1 MTIAL
6 DQKLLA
12 HLKTTRLF
20 DPPGLALLAV
30 SGGPDSVAMLD
41 LMFCVEEELSLGLAV
56 AHVAHGISP
65 EAARAAPQVQKLAHS
80 YRVPFFLEQLE
91 LGSNATETSARHAR
105 YEALRSIQAEVGANY
120 LVTAHHLD
128 DQIETV
134 LYRLLRG
141 SGMAGLSGIPA
152 QGPNGLVR
160 PLLPFDRAEL
170 ADWLSLRFPDPASR
184 PAVFD
189 DPANSDERHDRSW
202 LRHHLL
208 PFLRRRFGPD
218 LDRRLA
224 EVALHAGENRAAWA
238 AVLHTLPDLGFLRES
253 ETIEVARKP
262 IARYDKLLSQAVLRA
277 AALEVGCRL
286 GRTQSELLLEF
297 ASGSSSGH
305 TLQLGSDFQA
315 TLVFDRLKI
324 GRKATLGSADAVDL
338 ELSEGSEGNISWEG
352 WQFVW
357 QTDTAESCRRDS
369 QETWI
374 TYGPCEVRPPREGDR
389 IRPLGGVGTRK
400 LRRVLMEARVPA
412 TDRCRFPIVCRGSD
426 VLWVPGI
433 CRSDKAVPNAGDRA
447 VRLEA
452 RAG

>member
-1 MTIAL
+1 MMTAL
-6 DQKLLA
+6 DRKLLA

-30 SGGPDSVAMLD
+30 SGGPDSVALLD
-41 LMFCVEEELSLGLAV
+41 LMFCIEEELSLSLAV
-56 AHVAHGISP
+56 AHVAHGISR

-91 LGSNATETSARHAR
+91 LGSTATETSARHAR
-105 YEALRSIQAEVGANY
+105 YEALRSIQSEVGANY

-141 SGMAGLSGIPA
+141 SGMAGLAGIPA
-152 QGPNGLVR
+152 HGPNGLVR
-160 PLLPFDRAEL
+160 PLLPFHRAEL

-184 PAVFD
+184 PSIFD
-189 DPANSDERHDRSW
+189 DPANSDARHDRSW

-208 PFLRRRFGPD
+208 PFLRGRFGPD

-224 EVALHAGENRAAWA
+224 EVAVHAGENRAAWA
-238 AVLHTLPDLGFLRES
+238 AVLRTLPDLDFLCES
-253 ETIEVARKP
+253 DSIEVARKP
-262 IARYDKLLSQAVLRA
+262 LARYDKLLSQAVLRA

-286 GRTQSELLLEF
+286 GRTQAERLLEF

-315 TLVFDRLKI
+315 TLVFDRLKV
-324 GRKATLGSADAVDL
+324 GRKPKVGCAGAVDL
-338 ELSEGSEGNISWEG
+338 DLREGSEGNISWEG
-352 WQFVW
+352 WQFAW
-357 QTDTAESCRRDS
+357 RTETAEPCRRDS

-374 TYGPCEVRPPREGDR
+374 TYGTCEVRSPNEGDR

-400 LRRVLMEARVPA
+400 LRRVLMEARIPA
-412 TDRCRFPIVCRGSD
+412 TERCRFPIVCRGSD

-433 CRSDKAVPNAGDRA
+433 CRSEEAMPKVGDRA

>member
-1 MTIAL
+1 
-6 DQKLLA
+6 
-12 HLKTTRLF
+12 
-20 DPPGLALLAV
+20 
-30 SGGPDSVAMLD
+30 
-41 LMFCVEEELSLGLAV
+41 
-56 AHVAHGISP
+56 
-65 EAARAAPQVQKLAHS
+65 
-80 YRVPFFLEQLE
+80 
-91 LGSNATETSARHAR
+91 
-105 YEALRSIQAEVGANY
+105 
-120 LVTAHHLD
+120 
-128 DQIETV
+128 
-134 LYRLLRG
+134 
-141 SGMAGLSGIPA
+141 
-152 QGPNGLVR
+152 
-160 PLLPFDRAEL
+160 
-170 ADWLSLRFPDPASR
+170 
-184 PAVFD
+184 
-189 DPANSDERHDRSW
+189 
-202 LRHHLL
+202 
-208 PFLRRRFGPD
+208 
-218 LDRRLA
+218 
-224 EVALHAGENRAAWA
+224 
-238 AVLHTLPDLGFLRES
+238 
-253 ETIEVARKP
+253 
-262 IARYDKLLSQAVLRA
+262 LLSQAVLRA